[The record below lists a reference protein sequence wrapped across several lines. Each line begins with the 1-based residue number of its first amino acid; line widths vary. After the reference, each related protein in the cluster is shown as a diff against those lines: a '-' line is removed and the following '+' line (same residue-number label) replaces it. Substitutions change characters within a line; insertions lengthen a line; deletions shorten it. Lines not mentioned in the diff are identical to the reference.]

1 MATDVKIQ
9 AVYDRVKNLK
19 QRFYETKTQEEWDEC
34 KKELVTVL
42 DEAKGLMTSDFF
54 PKYKQGVVDSV
65 AKMWT
70 FKEKYFQQ
78 QGQKKQYQPKVTY
91 LLQPELAEALT
102 KYIQLKTAVLAS
114 EYEGRLNVLKEK
126 ECC

>member
-1 MATDVKIQ
+1 MGTDVRLQ
-9 AVYDRVKNLK
+9 AIYDRVKNLK
-19 QRFYETKTQEEWDEC
+19 DRFYQTKNQEEWDEC

-42 DEAKGLMTSDFF
+42 DEAKGLMTSDFY

-78 QGQKKQYQPKVTY
+78 QGQKKVFPVKQSYIFR
-91 LLQPELAEALT
+91 EDEGLAFTRLCNALADFFNA
-102 KYIQLKTAVLAS
+102 KLENI
-114 EYEGRLNVLKEK
+114 
-126 ECC
+126 